1 MARPALLVVLAVIVV
16 TLLAVG
22 LVGYYESTMGTEK
35 NTYLQCTITGVG
47 GFEFRVLS
55 DSTGTP
61 VGGERIKAVDRM
73 GCNGQN
79 QIVYLDK
86 FSPPVYVTNFTESDG
101 GWLVP
106 DFPSQATVGGVL
118 SFTVTYQTATYTFD
132 SGYPPVGTNCVT
144 LHVPSGN
151 VTTSTVMN
159 GNGSYC

>member
-1 MARPALLVVLAVIVV
+1 MARRALLVVLVVIVV

-22 LVGYYESTMGTEK
+22 FVGYYASTTGTEK
-35 NTYLQCTITGVG
+35 NTYIHCSVTGVG
-47 GFEFRVLS
+47 GFEFRVVA

-61 VGGERIKAVDRM
+61 VSGEGIKAV
-73 GCNGQN
+73 GNLYCNDQD
-79 QIVYLDK
+79 QVVYLNN
-86 FSPPVYVTNFTESDG
+86 FSPPVYVNNFTEKDG

-106 DFPSQATVGGVL
+106 DFPSQAQVGGGL
-118 SFTVTYQTATYTFD
+118 SFTITYHGATYTFE
-132 SGYPPVGTNCVT
+132 SGYPPMGTECVT